1 MISNWGDFLWTIV
14 EEKIILELEPFIV
27 FYAYGD
33 RENHL
38 KINVNGLKNGL
49 KLEKMWH
56 LENIENIEMGIKYT
70 LQNLILK

>member
-33 RENHL
+33 RENYL
-38 KINVNGLKNGL
+38 KINVNGLKKGL
-49 KLEKMWH
+49 V
-56 LENIENIEMGIKYT
+56 
-70 LQNLILK
+70 